1 MNPDR
6 LLLLRPH
13 PAGGWDV
20 ASEDEPSRRAQ
31 LWQGAHPDRAPQH
44 PSVARPRWRGT
55 LDGQEWWLEST
66 PPGPRLAELELGA
79 AARVAVL
86 IDAAQALRRLHDE
99 GLVHGRIDEDHLLV
113 DGSGRAR
120 LIGPG
125 RHGGTVVEDV
135 EALQRLVATGS
146 SLVAL
151 PTQLGPP
158 DLGALLDALTG
169 WLAITHPTW
178 DRDGLGRLAAD
189 QLPAV
194 PDEPDRR
201 AWRPE
206 RVASVLD
213 ESSPLPLL
221 GSVAGEGVFD
231 EATATGLAEVTRER
245 TREVSELSLG
255 DGARLQLLARLLAPV
270 PGDPQRFAAAEGR
283 PSQTVKKLVADEPL
297 DVLPLPDDLPLG
309 GLREPTP
316 LAPLVREKTDTVP
329 VRRDTVYE
337 EVDPRILRLTVLV
350 AILSVALVLVL
361 LGLLLR

>member
-20 ASEDEPSRRAQ
+20 APEDEPELRAQ
-31 LWQGAHPDRAPQH
+31 LWQGAHPVRAPQH
-44 PSVARPRWRGT
+44 PSVARARWRGT
-55 LDGQEWWLEST
+55 LDGQEWWLEAR
-66 PPGPRLAELELGA
+66 PAGPRLGELELDA
-79 AARVAVL
+79 ASRVAVL

-99 GLVHGRIDEDHLLV
+99 GLVHGRVDPDHLVV
-113 DGSGRAR
+113 DGTGRGR
-120 LIGPG
+120 LVGAG
-125 RHGGTVVEDV
+125 RHEGTAAKDV
-135 EALQRLVATGS
+135 EALQHLVASGS

-158 DLGALLDALTG
+158 DLGGLLDALTG

-178 DRDGLGRLAAD
+178 DREALGRLAAERVA
-189 QLPAV
+189 PT

-213 ESSPLPLL
+213 EAAALPLL

-231 EATATGLAEVTRER
+231 EATASGLAEVTRER

-255 DGARLQLLARLLAPV
+255 DGARLQVLARLLAPV
-270 PGDPQRFAAAEGR
+270 PGDPQRFLHAEGR

-309 GLREPTP
+309 PQREATP
-316 LAPLVREKTDTVP
+316 LAPLVRERAEVVP
-329 VRRDTVYE
+329 ERRDTVYE